1 MPTGPREGFGTCCSH
16 QPVAISHELTLAHEG
31 ERQRRAAVFHNP
43 EDRPM
48 IIDLGIAM
56 RVGRKQRS
64 SPSIWRLTSSEVQ
77 LTALAHG

>member
-1 MPTGPREGFGTCCSH
+1 MGGLRDLRSH

-56 RVGRKQRS
+56 RV
-64 SPSIWRLTSSEVQ
+64 
-77 LTALAHG
+77 LAASNDRRRVFGG